1 MVRKRREENRASC
14 LVRGERT
21 LTRPPW
27 PRSPAHRLPG
37 LPAPRWSRGGT
48 MSGPGPARRP
58 APPLHTARTNPS
70 ILPHSRPNLSHRT
83 TPRRRAGAV
92 RQASTR
98 PRQRGV
104 TQATRPTALAA
115 KVLEGPDCGRGPGP
129 APGRSASQATPIAGQ
144 TSPSHGWPKAGPAPC
159 PSVKQAPP
167 PNQRQPRPAPD
178 QLAKQCCEIPGK
190 LFPWIANLAAQ
201 PGRQEPLQA
210 PWTPSWRL

>member
-115 KVLEGPDCGRGPGP
+115 KVLEAR
-129 APGRSASQATPIAGQ
+129 IA
-144 TSPSHGWPKAGPAPC
+144 AAA
-159 PSVKQAPP
+159 QAPP
-167 PNQRQPRPAPD
+167 PAGQPARPRPL
-178 QLAKQCCEIPGK
+178 LAKQAHPKAG
-190 LFPWIANLAAQ
+190 Q
-201 PGRQEPLQA
+201 RQA
-210 PWTPSWRL
+210 PPPARQSNRPHLPTSAHLDPPPTN

>member
-1 MVRKRREENRASC
+1 MRKRREENRASC

-21 LTRPPW
+21 LTGPPW

-115 KVLEGPDCGRGPGP
+115 KVLEAR
-129 APGRSASQATPIAGQ
+129 IA
-144 TSPSHGWPKAGPAPC
+144 AAA
-159 PSVKQAPP
+159 QAPP
-167 PNQRQPRPAPD
+167 PAGQPARPRPL
-178 QLAKQCCEIPGK
+178 LAKQAHPKAG
-190 LFPWIANLAAQ
+190 Q
-201 PGRQEPLQA
+201 RQA
-210 PWTPSWRL
+210 PPPARQSNRPHLPTSAHLDPPPTN